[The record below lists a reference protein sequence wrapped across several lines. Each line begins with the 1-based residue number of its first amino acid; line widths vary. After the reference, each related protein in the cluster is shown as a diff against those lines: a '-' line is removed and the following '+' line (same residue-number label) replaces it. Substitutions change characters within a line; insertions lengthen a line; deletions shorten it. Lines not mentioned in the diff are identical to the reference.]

1 MWEYSGDG
9 VAWLVWAVYQPA
21 APLYFHRQ
29 SFGAK
34 RTSDIIQP
42 QVGQQTATHSPPP
55 APPSTPHNYLRPS
68 VYTVQQQILSNNSSQ
83 LTNSLISHL
92 CRPVCSAIALDEEQ
106 LLNILAVGW
115 LVSQWTTVIL
125 LNYILQPS
133 AENRSILQ
141 CCEKWEDWACFIL
154 FISCKK
160 AWCNYVYILV
170 CL

>member
-1 MWEYSGDG
+1 MS
-9 VAWLVWAVYQPA
+9 WATYFCVRPLPCSVLFLCISTVKVLAPREQAILFSHRWASSQQPTGL
-21 APLYFHRQ
+21 PHL
-29 SFGAK
+29 
-34 RTSDIIQP
+34 
-42 QVGQQTATHSPPP
+42 PP
-55 APPSTPHNYLRPS
+55 TPHNYLRPS

-125 LNYILQPS
+125 LNYILLPS

-141 CCEKWEDWACFIL
+141 CCPVSDEK
-154 FISCKK
+154 
-160 AWCNYVYILV
+160 
-170 CL
+170 